1 MQTIKLK
8 SKVGA
13 RGQVIIPKQI
23 RDTFGIIRGSE
34 VRFLTKGSNIIIAK
48 KPAGKTE
55 PDAINDF
62 INAIE
67 KRPAPERIDWD
78 KMHYSQIEE
87 SMRQNK

>member
-13 RGQVIIPKQI
+13 RGQVVIPKQI

-48 KPAGKTE
+48 KPAEKTE

-62 INAIE
+62 INVIE
-67 KRPAPERIDWD
+67 KRPAPEKIDWD
-78 KMHYSQIEE
+78 KLHYSQIDEACE
-87 SMRQNK
+87 IK

>member
-13 RGQVIIPKQI
+13 RGQVVIPKQI
-23 RDTFGIIRGSE
+23 RDTFGIIRGNE
-34 VRFLTKGSNIIIAK
+34 VRFLTKGSNIIISKSAK
-48 KPAGKTE
+48 KTE

-67 KRPAPERIDWD
+67 KRPAPEKIDWD
-78 KMHYSQIEE
+78 KMHYSQIDEPCE
-87 SMRQNK
+87 IK